1 MFHKIDYKS
10 RECLARTSC
19 PKRQKKTI
27 LLTKGQS
34 TYNKLEKE
42 MNKPPSDYN
51 AIKSLVENNGNNIE
65 KISNNI
71 QSKNVKLIAHKKKY
85 KLMKISFYFPH
96 QKKK

>member
-1 MFHKIDYKS
+1 MFHKIDYKHQ
-10 RECLARTSC
+10 
-19 PKRQKKTI
+19 QKPI

-51 AIKSLVENNGNNIE
+51 AIKSLVENNENNIE

-71 QSKNVKLIAHKKKY
+71 QPKNVKLIAHKKK
-85 KLMKISFYFPH
+85 
-96 QKKK
+96 

>member
-1 MFHKIDYKS
+1 MFHKIDYKHQ
-10 RECLARTSC
+10 
-19 PKRQKKTI
+19 QKPI

-71 QSKNVKLIAHKKKY
+71 QSKNVKLIAHKKK
-85 KLMKISFYFPH
+85 
-96 QKKK
+96 

>member
-1 MFHKIDYKS
+1 MFHKIDYKHQ
-10 RECLARTSC
+10 
-19 PKRQKKTI
+19 QKPI

-71 QSKNVKLIAHKKKY
+71 QSKNVKLIAHKKNKN
-85 KLMKISFYFPH
+85 
-96 QKKK
+96 

>member
-1 MFHKIDYKS
+1 MVHKIDYKHQ
-10 RECLARTSC
+10 
-19 PKRQKKTI
+19 QKPI

-71 QSKNVKLIAHKKKY
+71 QSKNVKLIAHKEK
-85 KLMKISFYFPH
+85 
-96 QKKK
+96 

>member
-1 MFHKIDYKS
+1 MVHKIDYKHQ
-10 RECLARTSC
+10 
-19 PKRQKKTI
+19 QKPI

-71 QSKNVKLIAHKKKY
+71 QSKNVKLIAHKKK
-85 KLMKISFYFPH
+85 
-96 QKKK
+96 

>member
-19 PKRQKKTI
+19 PKRQKKPI

-51 AIKSLVENNGNNIE
+51 AIKSLVENHGNNIE
-65 KISNNI
+65 KIRNNI
-71 QSKNVKLIAHKKKY
+71 QSKNVKLIAHKKK
-85 KLMKISFYFPH
+85 
-96 QKKK
+96 

>member
-1 MFHKIDYKS
+1 MFHKIDCKHQ
-10 RECLARTSC
+10 
-19 PKRQKKTI
+19 QKPI

-51 AIKSLVENNGNNIE
+51 AIKSLVENNENNIE

-71 QSKNVKLIAHKKKY
+71 QSKNVKLIAHKKK
-85 KLMKISFYFPH
+85 I
-96 QKKK
+96 

>member
-19 PKRQKKTI
+19 PKRQQKPI

-51 AIKSLVENNGNNIE
+51 AIKSLVENNENNIE

-71 QSKNVKLIAHKKKY
+71 QPKNVKLI
-85 KLMKISFYFPH
+85 PH

>member
-1 MFHKIDYKS
+1 MFHKIDYKHQ
-10 RECLARTSC
+10 
-19 PKRQKKTI
+19 QKPI

-65 KISNNI
+65 KISNHI
-71 QSKNVKLIAHKKKY
+71 QSKNVKLIAHKKK
-85 KLMKISFYFPH
+85 
-96 QKKK
+96 

>member
-1 MFHKIDYKS
+1 MFHKIDYKHQ
-10 RECLARTSC
+10 
-19 PKRQKKTI
+19 QKPI

-51 AIKSLVENNGNNIE
+51 AIKSLVENNENNIE

-71 QSKNVKLIAHKKKY
+71 QSKDVKLIAHKKK
-85 KLMKISFYFPH
+85 
-96 QKKK
+96 